1 MSTLQIT
8 KQELV
13 EKLQTEIVQLRFTKA
28 DGTERFIVCT
38 KKSSDIPEEFHPK
51 TDKVV
56 KLDENGQPVESDNI
70 TVWDIENQGWR
81 SFNFTKI
88 IEVK

>member
-28 DGTERFIVCT
+28 DGTERLIVCT

-56 KLDENGQPVESDNI
+56 RLDENGNVVESDNI

-81 SFNFTKI
+81 SFNFTKV

>member
-1 MSTLQIT
+1 MSTLEIT

-38 KKSSDIPEEFHPK
+38 KKTSDIPEEFHPK

-56 KLDENGQPVESDNI
+56 RLDENGNVVESDLI
-70 TVWDIENQGWR
+70 TVFDLEKEGWR
-81 SFNFTKI
+81 SFNFSKAKAI
-88 IEVK
+88 Q